1 MSDSSIISF
10 FESLVDDEIEKKII
24 RLVSKDYSDD
34 EIIEILLGIKE
45 ERSSCDKL

>member
-10 FESLVDDEIEKKII
+10 FESLVDDEIEKRII
-24 RLVSKDYSDD
+24 RLVSKDYSDE

-45 ERSSCDKL
+45 ERASCD